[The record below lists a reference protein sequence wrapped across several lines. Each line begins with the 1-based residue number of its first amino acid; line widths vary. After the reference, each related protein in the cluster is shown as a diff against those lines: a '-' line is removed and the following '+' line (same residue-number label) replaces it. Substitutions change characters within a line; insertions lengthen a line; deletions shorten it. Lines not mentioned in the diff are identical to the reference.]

1 MCLWVEVIVHVAT
14 QAVYVTVVAS
24 VKAVRVPYHLWW
36 FAREK
41 NAYSVLFFGLFAVV
55 QTDKRVLANFLEG
68 L

>member
-1 MCLWVEVIVHVAT
+1 MPVGGGNSTCSNTSSICDCSSICKSSESTLPL
-14 QAVYVTVVAS
+14 VV
-24 VKAVRVPYHLWW
+24 VCE
-36 FAREK
+36 EK